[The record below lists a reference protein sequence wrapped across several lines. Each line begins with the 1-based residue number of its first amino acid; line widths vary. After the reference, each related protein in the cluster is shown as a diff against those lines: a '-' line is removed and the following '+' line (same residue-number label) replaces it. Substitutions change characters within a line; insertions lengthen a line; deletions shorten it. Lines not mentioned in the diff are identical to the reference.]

1 MGTEGFSLHIVFFP
15 LMAPGHMLPVVD
27 IAKLAA
33 ARGVHST
40 VLTTPATSSLLSRAI
55 ELANSSLPIPINLHL
70 ISFPPTSGLPPCGEN
85 LASFDSDDAR
95 VKMLAALHKLSGPF
109 DDALCDLR
117 PDCVVSDSFMPW
129 TYDITAAHGI
139 PRVVFLGSNFFSM
152 CAMHAVQHH
161 KVHENAP
168 PDAAAA
174 IVIPGLPH
182 RIEIFRSQMIDLTK
196 APPDFGEIF
205 LQGAA
210 ANRKSF
216 GEVVNSFYEL
226 EAEYYEY
233 CTKEMGNRAW
243 HVGPVSLCNR
253 DPAAIRARGA
263 AENDGRC
270 LRWLDEQSKPCTV
283 LYVCFG
289 SLSILS
295 SEQLR
300 EVAQGLEA
308 AGHPFILVVRKSGD
322 EWMPEGFEDRVKEK
336 GLVVR
341 GWAPQIE
348 ILGHRATAGFMTHC
362 GWNSSLEGI
371 CAGLPM
377 LTWPLFAEQF
387 YNERFLVD
395 VLKVGVAVGS
405 KEHVVILE
413 KRKEVIGASDVETA
427 VRKFMAEGEE
437 ANERRR
443 RAKELAEMARK
454 AVEEGGSSYNDM
466 GRLLQDLTELRTRK
480 VEVGQH

>member
-1 MGTEGFSLHIVFFP
+1 MGTEGENLHIVFFP
-15 LMAPGHMLPVVD
+15 LMAPSHMLPMVD

-33 ARGVHST
+33 ARGVRST
-40 VLTTPATSSLLSRAI
+40 VLTTPANASLVSRTI
-55 ELANSSLPIPINLHL
+55 ELANSSLPIPIGLHL
-70 ISFPPTSGLPPCGEN
+70 ISFTPTSGLPSCCEN

-95 VKMLAALHKLSGPF
+95 VKMFGALYKLSGPF

-129 TYDITAAHGI
+129 TYDITVAHGI

-152 CAMHAVQHH
+152 CAMHAVQQH
-161 KVHENAP
+161 KDYEKAS
-168 PDAAAA
+168 PDATAA

-182 RIEIFRSQMIDLTK
+182 RIEIFRSQIMDLTM
-196 APPDFGEIF
+196 APPEFREIL
-205 LQGAA
+205 LQASA
-210 ANRKSF
+210 VDRKSF

-233 CTKEMGNRAW
+233 YTKEMGKRAW

-253 DPAAIRARGA
+253 DPAAMRARGA

-270 LRWLDEQSKPCTV
+270 LRWLDEQRKPCSV

-289 SLSILS
+289 SLSIIS
-295 SEQLR
+295 DEQLR
-300 EVAQGLEA
+300 ELAKGLEA
-308 AGHPFILVVRKSGD
+308 ADHPFILVVRKSGD

-348 ILGHRATAGFMTHC
+348 ILAHRATAGFMTHC

-377 LTWPLFAEQF
+377 LTWPMFAEQF

-405 KEHVVILE
+405 KEHVVSHE
-413 KRKEVIGASDVETA
+413 KRNEVIGAADVEAA
-427 VRKFMAEGEE
+427 VRKFMAEGKE
-437 ANERRR
+437 ADERRR
-443 RAKELAEMARK
+443 RAMELGEMARM
-454 AVEEGGSSYNDM
+454 AMEEGGSSYNDM
-466 GRLLQDLTELRTRK
+466 GKLLQDLKELRTGK
-480 VEVGQH
+480 VVAGQH

>member
-1 MGTEGFSLHIVFFP
+1 MTWSE
-15 LMAPGHMLPVVD
+15 MVVKKEELNRSID
-27 IAKLAA
+27 EQMM
-33 ARGVHST
+33 R
-40 VLTTPATSSLLSRAI
+40 
-55 ELANSSLPIPINLHL
+55 ELAGVVRMVTVTPWSMRPSAIHWPVNIVGDAH
-70 ISFPPTSGLPPCGEN
+70 SG
-85 LASFDSDDAR
+85 R
-95 VKMLAALHKLSGPF
+95 V
-109 DDALCDLR
+109 
-117 PDCVVSDSFMPW
+117 
-129 TYDITAAHGI
+129 
-139 PRVVFLGSNFFSM
+139 
-152 CAMHAVQHH
+152 
-161 KVHENAP
+161 
-168 PDAAAA
+168 
-174 IVIPGLPH
+174 
-182 RIEIFRSQMIDLTK
+182 
-196 APPDFGEIF
+196 
-205 LQGAA
+205 
-210 ANRKSF
+210 
-216 GEVVNSFYEL
+216 
-226 EAEYYEY
+226 
-233 CTKEMGNRAW
+233 
-243 HVGPVSLCNR
+243 
-253 DPAAIRARGA
+253 
-263 AENDGRC
+263 
-270 LRWLDEQSKPCTV
+270 DERQSKPCAV

-308 AGHPFILVVRKSGD
+308 AGHPFVLVVRKSGD
-322 EWMPEGFEDRVKEK
+322 EWMPEGFEDRVKEN

-348 ILGHRATAGFMTHC
+348 ILAHRATAGFMTHC
-362 GWNSSLEGI
+362 GWNSNLEGI

-413 KRKEVIGASDVETA
+413 KRKEVIGASDVEAA

-437 ANERRR
+437 AKERRR